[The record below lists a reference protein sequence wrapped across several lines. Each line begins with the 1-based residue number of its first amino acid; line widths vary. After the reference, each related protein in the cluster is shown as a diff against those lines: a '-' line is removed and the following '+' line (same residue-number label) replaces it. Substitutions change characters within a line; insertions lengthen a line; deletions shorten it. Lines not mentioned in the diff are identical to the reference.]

1 MNFAS
6 SVETLELNSQGSREV
21 VGISPGTYPTRTAAQ
36 REAFVPSIE
45 KALHRR
51 LSWAG

>member
-1 MNFAS
+1 MSFAS
-6 SVETLELNSQGSREV
+6 SVETLELNSQGSKEV
-21 VGISPGTYPTRTAAQ
+21 LRILYPTRTAAQ
-36 REAFVPSIE
+36 RQATVSSIE